1 MNYSVAEIQSLMKAD
16 LIQQSNDN
24 CINYLLTD
32 SRKLVFPEATLFFSI
47 AGPRRNGHLFISEL
61 YKKGVRNFV
70 VDYSFSNQLQ
80 QYPIA
85 NFFCVDNV
93 INALQQLARAHRL
106 KFNYPVIGITG
117 SNGKTIIKEWLYQLL
132 NASYKIVRNP
142 KSYNSQ
148 IGVPLSIWQMKPD
161 DSLGIFEAGISL
173 PGEMKNLQQ
182 LIQPNIGI
190 LGFMGDAHAE
200 GFPDFSAKLH
210 EKLILFDECDVLVYC
225 SDDQGVNNV
234 IQQYLSTSNS
244 KLKVFDWSRNHNAIL
259 TVETIEKSVLA
270 TIISCCY
277 QNQRFNVE
285 IPFTDEASVFN
296 ALTCGAVMLC
306 LGNDIALIQQK
317 MNQLKT
323 VAMRLE
329 LKKGNNQCAII
340 NDSYSNDIDS
350 LKMALD
356 FLEHQEGNTN
366 KTVILSDLYQAGM
379 SNEELYAAIADLLY
393 QKNIYRFIGIGVD
406 ISSQSKKFKAIPH
419 LHFFDSTPD
428 FLNQI
433 SSIDFFQETILLKGA
448 RSFEFEKISI
458 KLEEKL
464 HDTVLEINLSAV
476 RRNLQRY
483 RNNLNPE
490 VKLMAMV
497 KAFSYGSGS
506 HEIAGIL
513 QQESVDYLAVAYA
526 DEGVELRKAGIHL
539 PIMVMNA
546 SVQNFESL
554 VEYCLEPE
562 LYNISILKDFSN
574 FIFNKKIQYFPVH
587 IKLDTGMHRLGFMEN
602 ELDAACEIL
611 SQNSALKVKSVFSH
625 LVASE
630 QPEQDNFTKQQG
642 VSFLNMS
649 GLIEDKIGYQTIKHL
664 CNTTAIK
671 RHPNLQFDMVR
682 LGIGLYGIDHFG
694 KPENVTTLKTTIA
707 QIKIVNKEE
716 SVGYGRNAMLERE
729 TIVATVRIGY
739 ADGYFRS
746 LGNGKGK
753 MYIKGKYA
761 PVIGNVCMDMTM
773 LDISDIP
780 DVREGDEVIVFGE
793 QLPVQE
799 VSVWANTIPYEILT
813 NVSQRVKRVYF
824 EE

>member
-1 MNYSVAEIQSLMKAD
+1 MNAD
-16 LIQQSNDN
+16 LIQHGNDYS
-24 CINYLLTD
+24 ISQLLTD

-47 AGPRRNGHLFISEL
+47 TGPRRNGHLFIGEL

-70 VDYSFSNQLQ
+70 VDFSFSNQIQ
-80 QYPIA
+80 QYPLA
-85 NFFCVDNV
+85 NFFCVENV
-93 INALQQLARAHRL
+93 ITSLQCLAKAHRL
-106 KFNYPVIGITG
+106 RFNYPVIGITG

-132 NASYKIVRNP
+132 NTSYKIVRNP

-182 LIQPNIGI
+182 QIQPNIGV
-190 LGFMGDAHAE
+190 LAFMGDAHAE
-200 GFPDFSAKLH
+200 GFADFSTKLR
-210 EKLILFDECDVLVYC
+210 EKIILFDNSEVLVYC
-225 SDDQGVNNV
+225 SDDERVNHAV
-234 IQQYLSTSNS
+234 QQYLSTSNS
-244 KLKVFDWSRNHNAIL
+244 TLKIFDWSRNHQAVL
-259 TVETIEKSVLA
+259 TIDKIEKSVSA
-270 TIISCCY
+270 SIISCCF
-277 QNQRFNVE
+277 QDQRFDVE
-285 IPFTDEASVFN
+285 IPFKDEASVFN
-296 ALTCGAVMLC
+296 AITCCAVMLC

-448 RSFEFEKISI
+448 RSFEFEKISTR
-458 KLEEKL
+458 LEEKL

-476 RRNLQRY
+476 RRNLQLY
-483 RNNLNPE
+483 RNNLNPG

-513 QQESVDYLAVAYA
+513 QQEAVDYLAVAYA

-574 FIFNKKIQYFPVH
+574 FILNKKLQQYPVH
-587 IKLDTGMHRLGFMEN
+587 IKLDTGMHRLGFMEK
-602 ELDAACEIL
+602 ELQAAIEL
-611 SQNSALKVKSVFSH
+611 LLQNNVLKVKSVFSH

-630 QPEQDNFTKQQG
+630 QPDQDDFTNQQG
-642 VSFLNMS
+642 ISFLNMS
-649 GLIEDKIGYQTIKHL
+649 RLIENKIGYSTIKHL
-664 CNTTAIK
+664 CNTSAIK

-682 LGIGLYGIDHFG
+682 LGIGLYGIDHFS

-707 QIKIVNKEE
+707 QIKVVNKGE
-716 SVGYGRNAMLERE
+716 SVGYGRNTMLERE
-729 TIVATVRIGY
+729 TMVATVRIGY

-753 MYIKGKYA
+753 MSIKGNYA
-761 PVIGNVCMDMTM
+761 PVIGNVCMDMAM
-773 LDISDIP
+773 LDITDIP
-780 DVREGDEVIVFGE
+780 DVHEGDEVIVFGE

-799 VSVWANTIPYEILT
+799 VATWAKTIPYEILT